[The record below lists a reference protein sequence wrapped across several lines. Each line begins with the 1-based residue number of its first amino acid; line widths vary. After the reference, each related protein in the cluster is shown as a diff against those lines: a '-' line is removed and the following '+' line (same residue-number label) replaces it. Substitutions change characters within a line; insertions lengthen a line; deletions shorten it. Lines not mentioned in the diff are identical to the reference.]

1 MPNAGRSL
9 ELFYIDGI
17 PDGLLTAEIFNWTG
31 HVLMAPR
38 TRLIEALKRKEASYT
53 GVYILIGESDT
64 NLPKVYI
71 GESEDVAERIRNHD
85 AKKDWWTQAVLI
97 TSAANQ
103 LNKAHVKYLE
113 SRLVEEAKR
122 AGRMNLENANTPP
135 RPGLSE
141 AAQANMEQFVDYVLS
156 ILPALRVDSFLVK
169 TRSTQQAIHTAN
181 TVDPI
186 FQLVAGGPNGPIE
199 ATAILQSGEFVVQPG
214 SFGRAKWVGVGHHY
228 QSLFEELVKNGVY
241 ALDGERRVFR
251 TAYAFAST
259 SAAGA
264 VLKGRSTAGPIS
276 WSLKSD
282 PSVTYKQWEADQLSL
297 TLR

>member
-38 TRLIEALKRKEASYT
+38 TRLIEALKRKEATYT

-169 TRSTQQAIHTAN
+169 TRSTPQIAHSIKHADPVFVLRSGTAKAA
-181 TVDPI
+181 T
-186 FQLVAGGPNGPIE
+186 Q
-199 ATAILQSGEFVVQPG
+199 ATAVLRDGEFIVQPG
-214 SFGRAKWVGVGHHY
+214 SFGPAEWVGVKSSY
-228 QSLFEELVKNGVY
+228 RKLFDEIVKSGAYVQE
-241 ALDGERRVFR
+241 GERRIFKD
-251 TAYAFAST
+251 AYAFSST

-264 VLKGRSTAGPIS
+264 ILKGQSVNGPTS
-276 WSLKSD
+276 WRLKSD
-282 PSVTYKQWEADQLSL
+282 PNITYKQWEADQLNSA
-297 TLR
+297 